1 MSSGGEGPAKLL
13 VLVDQYVSLS
23 VGELL
28 VFVRTA
34 QAKAAYFFVVWPR
47 LTLIFRNDNNTDF
60 TYKSLFVTFS
70 ISSIFFF

>member
-34 QAKAAYFFVVWPR
+34 QAKAAYFFVVWP
-47 LTLIFRNDNNTDF
+47 
-60 TYKSLFVTFS
+60 
-70 ISSIFFF
+70 